1 MNPTVVYSAVSSP
14 LGDLLLTASGRGLS
28 GVYFAG
34 QRWFP
39 TDRTGWVRD
48 DRRLTAAQRWL
59 KDYFAGHAP
68 VFADALDPSGT
79 EFQQAVWR
87 TLQTIPRGSTRTYR
101 QIAEALGRPSA
112 ARAAGAAI
120 GRNPI
125 SLLVP
130 CHRVVGQ
137 DGTLTGYAGGLERK
151 EYLLRLEGAR

>member
-1 MNPTVVYSAVSSP
+1 MNPTLAYSEMASP
-14 LGDLLLTASGRGLS
+14 LGDLLLTASARGLS
-28 GVYFAG
+28 GVYFVG

-48 DRRLTAAQRWL
+48 ERRLAAAQRWL

-68 VFADALDPSGT
+68 VFTEPLDPSGT

-87 TLQTIPRGSTRTYR
+87 TLQTIPRGTTRTYR
-101 QIAEALGRPSA
+101 QIAEALDRPSA
-112 ARAAGAAI
+112 ARAVGAAI

-125 SLLVP
+125 SLLIP